1 MFHDRI
7 QLIMIREIIIPK
19 RNRLRIVIPDR
30 MIGKPIELILRE
42 QTESL
47 FNPPGKTISELEAEL
62 KGLTVNMKGYK
73 FTRDEAND
81 YE

>member
-1 MFHDRI
+1 
-7 QLIMIREIIIPK
+7 
-19 RNRLRIVIPDR
+19 